1 MSYFKQPTFRSEKW
15 LRAVASLPCVN
26 CGTEGRTQ
34 AAHRNM
40 GKGMGIKTHDCWTA
54 ALCDTCHGEIDHGK
68 YMTREE
74 RREAL
79 DWAILQ
85 TLAELAVKGLVKA

>member
-15 LRAVASLPCVN
+15 LRAVASLPCVQ
-26 CGTEGRTQ
+26 CGAEGQTQ

-54 ALCDTCHGEIDHGK
+54 ALCHTCHAVIDQGGH
-68 YMTREE
+68 MTRDE

-79 DWAILQ
+79 DRAILL